1 MKAEEGKLK
10 THDADLMIQKILEF
24 LKNIKEI
31 FTREEEPKAE
41 ENKNEPEG
49 MEDSGV
55 LEPTDDI
62 EESVVEEEEE
72 EEQKVVLTPQEQ
84 AKLKKEEE
92 TKKK

>member
-41 ENKNEPEG
+41 ENKNYYEDI
-49 MEDSGV
+49 EDSGV

-72 EEQKVVLTPQEQ
+72 EQKVVLTPQEQ
-84 AKLKKEEE
+84 AKLKK
-92 TKKK
+92 